1 VIAVLL
7 KGVSCSARRVL
18 ARSIWLR
25 AHPAMFPVVLTQG
38 PQAEASQGSQ
48 PASGTQVPPPPDTQ
62 VTLALPAEIRIGPKR
77 HGYMYELH
85 FPSGVY
91 RCCRHS
97 DWGADK
103 DVLFLFKDPAYGP

>member
-1 VIAVLL
+1 
-7 KGVSCSARRVL
+7 
-18 ARSIWLR
+18 
-25 AHPAMFPVVLTQG
+25 MFPVVFTQG
-38 PQAEASQGSQ
+38 PEASQALGSQ
-48 PASGTQVPPPPDTQ
+48 PATHGVPPPPDTHCQ

-77 HGYMYELH
+77 HNYKYELH

-103 DVLFLFKDPAYGP
+103 EVLFLFKDPYGPLP

>member
-1 VIAVLL
+1 MIAVLL

-25 AHPAMFPVVLTQG
+25 AHPAMFPVVLPQG
-38 PQAEASQGSQ
+38 PE
-48 PASGTQVPPPPDTQ
+48 PAGGPPPDTQDPPDTQ

-97 DWGADK
+97 DWGTDK